1 MSVIYRAVKRKSN
14 PLLAASP
21 DKYYPQIVTLGSKVD
36 LKFMAER
43 MRDNSSLTT
52 GDIKSVIQNFVDKLK
67 EQLLEGKTVNIE
79 GLGVFSLSARS
90 KGADTA
96 DDLTADSIEGVRIC
110 FQANKELKL
119 HRNATRAS
127 EKLQFTRLEEHLKNM
142 GILPD
147 AGNTGGGSTGEGG
160 GDDDDYVD
168 PGA

>member
-14 PLLAASP
+14 PLVAESP
-21 DKYYPQIVTLGSKVD
+21 DKYYPQIVTLGSKID

-90 KGADTA
+90 KGAETA
-96 DDLTADSIEGVRIC
+96 EELTADSIKGVRIC

-119 HRNATRAS
+119 HRDATRTS
-127 EKLQFTRLEEHLKNM
+127 EKLRFTRLEEHLKNM
-142 GILPD
+142 GIL
-147 AGNTGGGSTGEGG
+147 AGAEDEANG
-160 GDDDDYVD
+160 GDDDGDDDDDIIID
-168 PGA
+168 PGY